1 MSGKILERMLVIS
14 IIMYIIFP
22 LSGEQ
27 EIFADFAAILMVC
40 VLYIRCQINRIDKEH
55 GEEFDDEY

>member
-1 MSGKILERMLVIS
+1 MSGKILERMLAIS

-22 LSGEQ
+22 FSWEQ
-27 EIFADFAAILMVC
+27 EIFADFAAILMVYA
-40 VLYIRCQINRIDKEH
+40 LYIRCQINRIDKEH